1 MDPPEGEERD
11 TAFRVEED
19 SPAPLPVPEP
29 EQPFYRVVFPEIW
42 ILIAQQIRPEDVATF
57 AAICRTTYDIT
68 RRAHFWFHMYRK
80 HGPRVLRHG
89 AIDGELPMRLRPES
103 MVRLGG
109 LRACVIR
116 TLFFTYQ
123 PFIARIEI
131 MSRNLDLTSFTR
143 RLKIRQMWCV
153 QVKDKLWCYYFR
165 LQAPIPPQTSN
176 NSKSS
181 SRFKDVLENRD
192 EGCRIL
198 SIESPKSVPLPQTFD
213 QPQQIYLKTV
223 TYNMSHGLRSYK
235 VNLELVTYNGSAF
248 AKVILDPALNIKVW
262 DWWHPA
268 YHKVKDVGQ
277 DYVAAVTDDFYY
289 DLF

>member
-1 MDPPEGEERD
+1 MREDAPI
-11 TAFRVEED
+11 TAPD
-19 SPAPLPVPEP
+19 P
-29 EQPFYRVVFPEIW
+29 EQPTYRVIFPEIW

-68 RRAHFWFHMYRK
+68 RRAHFWFHIYRK
-80 HGPRVLRHG
+80 YGPRVLRHG
-89 AIDGELPMRLRPES
+89 AIDRELPMRLLPES

-116 TLFFTYQ
+116 TLFYTYK
-123 PFIARIEI
+123 PFVARID
-131 MSRNLDLTSFTR
+131 SLNRNLDLTSFTQ
-143 RLKIRQMWCV
+143 RLKLRQMWCV
-153 QVKDKLWCYYFR
+153 QVKEKLWCYYFR
-165 LQAPIPPQTSN
+165 LQAPVPPRSN

-181 SRFKDVLENRD
+181 KQFKDVLENCD

-213 QPQQIYLKTV
+213 QPQQIYLKAV

-235 VNLELVTYNGSAF
+235 VNLELVTYNAAF
-248 AKVILDPALNIKVW
+248 AKVVLDPALNIKVW

-268 YHKVKDVGQ
+268 YHKVKDSGQ
-277 DYVAAVTDDFYY
+277 DYVSVAEDFYY